1 MEFAMRQKYY
11 EHGFLITFAVGLL
24 LSIAAFI
31 WSLNSADST
40 PLGSTG
46 DFVGGVTGIFGILIG
61 AFAILTYVKAEDSG
75 TKVAAQ
81 AWASKLRLEE
91 ALHMFAVLITCD
103 LELLKNQ
110 ADETE
115 SLPEKVGRTPVA
127 DLYFVGPGLVQLRR
141 ALDDALVSGL
151 YRALAN
157 PSARID
163 KYDLSAELV
172 LLAGHVRRDL
182 QDERVGLGVNY
193 FETLPRVYQG
203 LLKIDESMIRA
214 GLDSPLPESSL
225 LGSAGQ

>member
-1 MEFAMRQKYY
+1 MRQKYY

-24 LSIAAFI
+24 LSIAALI

-40 PLGSTG
+40 PLGNTG

-75 TKVAAQ
+75 TKVAAR

-91 ALHMFAVLITCD
+91 ALHMFTVLIRSD
-103 LELLKNQ
+103 LLLLKDQ

-115 SLPEKVGRTPVA
+115 SIHEKVVRTPVA
-127 DLYFVGPGLVQLRR
+127 DLYFVGPGLVQLQR

-172 LLAGHVRRDL
+172 LFAGHVRRHL
-182 QDERVGLGVNY
+182 QDKRVGLSANY
-193 FETLPRVYQG
+193 FENLPRIYQG

-214 GLDSPLPESSL
+214 GLDSPLPESNL